1 MLKEAAPEN
10 DRLADYYERVTRR
23 VKGHGDEAEQNDG
36 VGVGWIT
43 VRPPS
48 RSSAVRSQVSSQGL
62 VGGGPSGVVGPT
74 RRPSPRFPANR
85 FQLCEEAAALSL

>member
-1 MLKEAAPEN
+1 MLREAAPEN

-36 VGVGWIT
+36 VGVAMA

-62 VGGGPSGVVGPT
+62 VGVAQAASLAQPAAEPSIPSKPISALVK
-74 RRPSPRFPANR
+74 RPP
-85 FQLCEEAAALSL
+85 ALSL